1 MKFAKGL
8 VIAILFAANGV
19 LACVNGYE
27 DQTKHLVSKP
37 DAKAVALEVQRL
49 EASYQQQSTAE
60 IANDFAVVLLLA
72 GNTQRAIDV
81 LMRLEQDKPGLA
93 NTASNLGTALELAGR
108 NREAMRWIQEGI
120 KRNPADHQ
128 GTEWVH
134 VKILEAK
141 LAIEADPVWLKT
153 HTVLGLQ
160 FGAGDLPQ
168 KPLHEAIDFLGQTRA
183 LRDAQSA
190 VSYQLQERLKFVS
203 PPDAVVAD
211 LLASLGNIAY
221 TLGEE
226 SPESYYRRAIDF
238 GALDAPALQRR
249 VQYIETHLW
258 GVSVVAWRLMAGLAI
273 SGGAYYLWT
282 QRSRRK
288 TKSER
293 LAAGSS
299 SAQN

>member
-8 VIAILFAANGV
+8 ALAILLTANGV

-27 DQTKHLVSKP
+27 DQTKHLVFKP

-81 LMRLEQDKPGLA
+81 LMRLEQEKPGLA

-108 NREAMRWIQEGI
+108 TREAMQWIQEGI

-141 LAIEADPVWLKT
+141 LAIEADPAWLKT

-183 LRDAQSA
+183 LRDTQSA

-258 GVSVVAWRLMAGLAI
+258 GVSVVVWRLMAGLAI